1 LNRRPKLY
9 STSLYI
15 HKLTPRKR
23 LAAIFKT
30 ANPTSFNIPTTTGN
44 FSSDNSTAGFHSI
57 AYSTILPQYSNTS
70 NNNSQSFDENVTNN
84 GYESIVYTPTANDYS
99 GGDDNSDDNDDSSS
113 SNPDHSKHNHDS
125 NSNTNNDNGDDDD
138 KKDSDKTKSHT
149 IKHSKSLKVEKI
161 KHAPNNLKSEGHH
174 KNLNKYIHNVVK
186 ERLDRMTER
195 LLE

>member
-1 LNRRPKLY
+1 MCTARTEKSIPPY
-9 STSLYI
+9 EYI
-15 HKLTPRKR
+15 AYLTA
-23 LAAIFKT
+23 LLTTHVT
-30 ANPTSFNIPTTTGN
+30 ANLFLT
-44 FSSDNSTAGFHSI
+44 
-57 AYSTILPQYSNTS
+57 
-70 NNNSQSFDENVTNN
+70 
-84 GYESIVYTPTANDYS
+84 
-99 GGDDNSDDNDDSSS
+99 S

-161 KHAPNNLKSEGHH
+161 KHALNNLKSEGHH

-186 ERLDRMTER
+186 ERIDRMTER